1 MTKYI
6 VFTGPESSGKTT
18 ISKEAARLYNLPL
31 VEEYARSYLTNLER
45 SYHNEDLSQIALGQE
60 NLESIYAQYPTII
73 CDTDLLTLYIW
84 RNEVFNTVDENWA
97 KKLKNDYP
105 SERLYLLCSPDI
117 PWQYDELRENPF
129 DRDRLYTIYKE
140 TMTSFG
146 MNFIEL
152 YGDHE
157 ERMAIVSQIL
167 E

>member
-18 ISKEAARLYNLPL
+18 IANEVATLYNFPL
-31 VEEYARSYLTNLER
+31 VEEYARSYLSNLDR
-45 SYHNEDLSQIALGQE
+45 KYQNEDLSHIAMGQE
-60 NLESIYAQYPTII
+60 NLESLYHHHPRII

-84 RNEVFNTVDENWA
+84 RMEVFHMVDDDWA
-97 KKLKNDYP
+97 QKLSSVYP
-105 SERLYLLCSPDI
+105 SDRLYFLCSPDI

-129 DRDRLYTIYKE
+129 DRDRLYTLYKE

-146 MNFIEL
+146 LNFVEL
-152 YGDHE
+152 HGNHE
-157 ERMAIVSQIL
+157 NRMATVSQIL